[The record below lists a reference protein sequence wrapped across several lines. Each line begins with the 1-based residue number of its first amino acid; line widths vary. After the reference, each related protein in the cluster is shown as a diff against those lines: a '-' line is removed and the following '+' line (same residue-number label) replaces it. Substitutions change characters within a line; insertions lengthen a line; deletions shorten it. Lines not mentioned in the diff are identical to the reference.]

1 MALLMLA
8 ELGEKNY
15 ELVLKNNT
23 KYALMT
29 FERLKSRIDEVHNFI
44 NIREDEISLT
54 LMEALNKLRDCFEQ
68 NLEKSQ
74 ERT

>member
-29 FERLKSRIDEVHNFI
+29 FEILKSRIDEVHNFI

>member
-1 MALLMLA
+1 MLA

>member
-29 FERLKSRIDEVHNFI
+29 FERLKSRIDEVHNFM

>member
-1 MALLMLA
+1 MLA
-8 ELGEKNY
+8 ELGENNY

-29 FERLKSRIDEVHNFI
+29 FERLKSRIDEVHNFM